1 MLKKISS
8 LTLIVLLMQMFFVLP
23 TFAGTKEE
31 KFTEKV
37 KTGIAKLGTG
47 PEAKI
52 KVKLKDGTKIK
63 GYIMEVS
70 ESGFVA
76 MNSKTNQTVPVA
88 YSNVKQVRGNNISE
102 GVKILIGVGAIIL
115 LVAIMIAVVNSQ
127 GGG

>member
-8 LTLIVLLMQMFFVLP
+8 LTLIVLLMQMFFALP

-63 GYIMEVS
+63 GYVTEVS
-70 ESGFVA
+70 ENQFVV
-76 MNSKTNQTVPVA
+76 MNLKTGQTIPIA
-88 YSNVKQVRGNNISE
+88 YPEVSQAKGNNLSK
-102 GVKILIGVGAIIL
+102 GVIITIGFLAFIVL
-115 LVAIMIAVVNSQ
+115 LYVLVANAS
-127 GGG
+127 